1 MPRPPAP
8 GRKWVSVELAEHDYN
23 MLRYAA
29 KKDRRSLNV
38 FLQIELGELAAKIDL
53 DTLFERSAAVQEQ
66 TKVQE
71 HPAEAS
77 GAGTA
82 QAPDSGEGSS

>member
-8 GRKWVSVELAEHDYN
+8 GQKWVSVELPEHDYN

-53 DTLFERSAAVQEQ
+53 DTLAERAATQEQ

-71 HPAEAS
+71 HSTQAI
-77 GAGTA
+77 GAGTT
-82 QAPDSGEGSS
+82 QGVKTEEGG

>member
-8 GRKWVSVELAEHDYN
+8 GRKWVSVELLEHDYN

-53 DTLFERSAAVQEQ
+53 DTLVERTVMQEQ
-66 TKVQE
+66 TKVHE
-71 HPAEAS
+71 HPVEAK

>member
-53 DTLFERSAAVQEQ
+53 DTLAERAAMQEQ

-71 HPAEAS
+71 HPAQPI
-77 GAGTA
+77 GAGTT
-82 QAPDSGEGSS
+82 QAPDSGEGIS